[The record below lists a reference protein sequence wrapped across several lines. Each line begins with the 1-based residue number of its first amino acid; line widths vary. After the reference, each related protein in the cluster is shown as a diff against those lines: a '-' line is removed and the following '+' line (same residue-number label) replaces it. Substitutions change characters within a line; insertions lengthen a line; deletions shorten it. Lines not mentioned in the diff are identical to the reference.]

1 MGKDLLSL
9 TLVQSYTLEFIMQD
23 IVYYLTDGYWEQSGR
38 ARRKFDVQPGDTLTV
53 NITGLTLEGQY
64 LSRVALDSWTI
75 VTGIHFQEVTHND
88 AHIMFDDN
96 GDGAGSYSSV
106 VNGNIISSH
115 VNVST
120 GWLDNYGT
128 GIDSYTFQA
137 YLHEIGH
144 ALGLGHTGPYNG
156 DINSFLR
163 QTISFDDSW
172 QVSVMSYIDQT
183 ENIFNP
189 GDYAHVVTPMI
200 ADIAAIHDLYGAPD
214 GVNSGNTRYGY
225 KPNTGT
231 YMDEYFKLWSGE
243 GNPFFSIDFTNIHQ
257 PFFYTENGEVKAM
270 IALSWDRKDLLLY
283 ENEGTPAAPNFVFDS
298 AVEFSSRIEDY
309 EFVDMTNDG
318 DPGLVISTSDSLFII
333 PSTSTSEE
341 DVIVIPGDYFL
352 VKFDAVDIDGDGD
365 RDIIEIDW
373 DKIYLRENIGTA
385 TDPQMADRFLWY
397 TLSHA
402 VSDFALEDIDNDN
415 DYDLVTVNQFGG
427 IILYEND
434 GTPTNASFTGD
445 IYYYEDPLQSARFG
459 DFPSTII
466 REFTFVDLDSDDD
479 LDFVAVDDIGN
490 VQYFENIGTAAEFH
504 FSPTSFNRSTTFT
517 IYDTGGTDWLD
528 VRTDKDDQWID
539 LNQGQASSVYNVRNN
554 VVIAQGTV
562 IENTFAGYGDDVV
575 LGNPANN
582 RLYGG
587 YAGDDLLFGND
598 GNDQLWGLSGDDVLR
613 GDNGNDKL
621 MGGLGSDLL
630 IGGLGNDTFVFSP
643 IDGDYEDHVAD
654 FTSGIDKID
663 LNAFSNIRSVT
674 DLDYDWFDETQTS
687 SYIDLTEYGGG
698 KIVLEGY
705 TDSIFDT
712 DFIFSD
718 GALVT

>member
-1 MGKDLLSL
+1 
-9 TLVQSYTLEFIMQD
+9 MQD

-38 ARRKFDVQPGDTLTV
+38 ARRKFDVQPGGTLTV
-53 NITGLTLEGQY
+53 NITGLTPEGQY
-64 LSRVALDSWTI
+64 LARVALDSWTI
-75 VTGIHFQEVTHND
+75 VTDINFQEVTHNN
-88 AHIMFDDN
+88 AHIMFYDE
-96 GDGAGSYSSV
+96 GEGASSDSDV
-106 VNGNIISSH
+106 SGGTITSSW

-120 GWLDNYGT
+120 DWLYKTGT

-200 ADIAAIHDLYGAPD
+200 ADIAAIHELYGAPD
-214 GVNSGNTRYGY
+214 GVNSGNTRHGY

-231 YMDEYFKLWSGE
+231 YMDEYFELWTGE

-257 PFFYTENGEVKAM
+257 PSFYMENGEVKGM
-270 IALSWDRKDLLLY
+270 IALSWDRKDLLFY
-283 ENEGTPAAPNFVFDS
+283 ENEGTSAAPKFVYSS
-298 AVEFSSRIEDY
+298 AIEFPSRIEDY
-309 EFVDMTNDG
+309 EFVDLTNDE
-318 DPGLVISTSDSLFII
+318 DPGLVISTFDSLFII

-341 DVIVIPGDYFL
+341 DVIVLPGDYLL
-352 VKFDAVDIDGDGD
+352 VKFDVVDIDGDGD

-373 DKIYLRENIGTA
+373 DKIYLRENTGTA
-385 TDPQMADRFLWY
+385 TEPQMADRFLWY
-397 TLSHA
+397 TLSQA
-402 VSDFALEDIDNDN
+402 VSDFALEDIDADN
-415 DYDLVTVNQFGG
+415 DYDLVTVDQFGG
-427 IILYEND
+427 LIIYEND
-434 GTPTNASFTGD
+434 GTSRNASFQGE
-445 IYYYEDPLQSARFG
+445 IYYYDDPLQSARYG
-459 DFPSTII
+459 EFPTTIV

-490 VQYFENIGTAAEFH
+490 VQYFENTGTAAEFR

-517 IYDTGGTDWLD
+517 IYDTSGTDWLD
-528 VRTDKDDQWID
+528 VRTDKYDQWID
-539 LNQGQASSVYNVRNN
+539 LNQGQASSVYNVSNN
-554 VVIAQGTV
+554 VIIAQGTV
-562 IENTFAGYGDDVV
+562 IENAFAGYGNDVM
-575 LGNPANN
+575 LGNPENN

-587 YAGDDLLFGND
+587 YGGDDLLFGND
-598 GNDQLWGLSGDDVLR
+598 GNDQLWGRSGDDVLR
-613 GDNGNDKL
+613 GDNGNDEL
-621 MGGLGSDLL
+621 IGGLGSDLL
-630 IGGLGNDTFVFSP
+630 IGGLGDDTFVFSP
-643 IDGDYEDHVAD
+643 IDGDYEDQVAD
-654 FTSGIDKID
+654 FTRGKDKID

-674 DLDYDWFDETQTS
+674 DLGYYWVDETQTS
-687 SYIDLTEYGGG
+687 SYLDLTEYGGG

-705 TDSIFDT
+705 TDSISDT

-718 GALVT
+718 GALVA